1 MIDAFS
7 IITNGPQIALTT
19 NMPPASHA
27 TQPMSVPWLNA
38 RRGQPARLLVTLERR
53 VSLVVEDGE
62 RPIAELHARV
72 FQMEL
77 VGLLTIERDDGSVLE
92 QRRVRANM
100 ADAVRF
106 GAAVVEQV
114 ELACHLCPGIT
125 VAVTR
130 SADSVWDP
138 VRIGLSA
145 LTVEGQRVDVLEVV
159 DRAPM
164 TMQDLELTR
173 RARRRPLGTPPPPLG
188 KPAR

>member
-1 MIDAFS
+1 M
-7 IITNGPQIALTT
+7 
-19 NMPPASHA
+19 
-27 TQPMSVPWLNA
+27 PMSVPWVNA

-77 VGLLTIERDDGSVLE
+77 VGLLTIEREDGSILE
-92 QRRVRANM
+92 QRRVRANVG
-100 ADAVRF
+100 DAARF
-106 GAAVVEQV
+106 AAAVVEQA

-125 VAVTR
+125 VAMTR
-130 SADSVWDP
+130 SEDSAWDP

-145 LTVEGQRVDVLEVV
+145 LSVDGRRVEIQEVV

-173 RARRRPLGTPPPPLG
+173 RARRRPLGPPPPPCG
-188 KPAR
+188 R